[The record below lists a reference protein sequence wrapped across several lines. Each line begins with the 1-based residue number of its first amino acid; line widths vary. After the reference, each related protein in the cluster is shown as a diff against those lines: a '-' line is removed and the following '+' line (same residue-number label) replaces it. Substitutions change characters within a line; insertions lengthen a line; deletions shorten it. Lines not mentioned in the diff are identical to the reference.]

1 MSYASFRQFI
11 EALDTAGELTRVS
24 VPVETDLLVSEW
36 ANREMKSPGGGKALL
51 FENPTVDGKP
61 SKFPVA
67 INTMGSRRRMALA
80 LQINSVEDLA
90 QEIQLILKAKP
101 PTDLREGWSLL
112 KQGLNLLHARPK
124 HSKEGACQEV
134 VHLLEEIPRTKTQGP
149 KANALSLADL
159 PILKCWPK
167 DGGRFIT
174 LPNVHTRDPETGA
187 RNVGMYRMQIFD
199 ERTTA
204 MHWQVHKVGARH
216 GKSYYE
222 RNERM
227 PVAVT
232 LGGDPA
238 YTFAATAPLPDGL
251 DEILF
256 AGFIRKKS
264 VDLVPCKTVDLEV
277 PSDVDFV
284 LEGYVQPGE
293 TRPEG
298 PFGDHTG
305 FYTAIED
312 YPVFHLTAITHRRD
326 AIYPTTIVGI
336 PPMEDFYMGDA
347 SVRIFL
353 PVFKMNFPELVDM
366 TLPPEGV
373 FHNLV
378 FVSIRKQYPY
388 QAFKV
393 MHGLWGMG
401 QMMFSKYIV
410 VVDEDCDVHNTSEVL
425 FRLCANTDP
434 ERDSTIIRNP
444 SDSLDHAPTSQNI
457 GSHMGFDATRKLPGE
472 NYHRTWPELLK
483 MTDEAQALVDA
494 LQKKASVGR
503 DSVEPALSEVERV
516 EPRQIHMRRLD
527 RVSPYQETCLLR
539 LSKVSATDA
548 VFHESAMRD
557 PAQVVDLMRRIRALV
572 ETGRVGPPAVR
583 KSAARPWP
591 VTHRFRL
598 VD

>member
-1 MSYASFRQFI
+1 MAYGSFRHFLETLEQ
-11 EALDTAGELTRVS
+11 AGELTRVAD
-24 VPVETDLLVSEW
+24 PVDTNLLITEW
-36 ANREMKSPGGGKALL
+36 ADREMKSTGGGKALL
-51 FENPTVDGKP
+51 FEQPVVDGKI

-67 INTMGSRRRMALA
+67 INTMGSRKRIAMALGRES
-80 LQINSVEDLA
+80 IEEIA

-112 KQGLNLLHARPK
+112 KQGIHLLHARPK
-124 HSKEGACQEV
+124 SVREAACQEV
-134 VHLLEEIPRTKTQGP
+134 VHNIESGTGP
-149 KANALSLADL
+149 ADDFSLRDL
-159 PILKCWPK
+159 PILKCWPN

-174 LPNVHTRDPETGA
+174 LANVHTRDPETGA
-187 RNVGMYRMQIFD
+187 RNVGVYRMQIFD

-216 GKSYYE
+216 GKRYYE
-222 RNERM
+222 RGERM

-238 YTFAATAPLPDGL
+238 LSFAATAPLPDGL

-256 AGFIRKKS
+256 AGFLRRKS
-264 VDLVPCKTVDLEV
+264 IEMVQCKTIDLEV
-277 PSDVDFV
+277 PADVDFV

-293 TRPEG
+293 MRPEG

-305 FYTAIED
+305 YYTAVED
-312 YPVFHLTAITHRRD
+312 YPVFHLATVTHRRD
-326 AIYPTTIVGI
+326 PVYPTTIVGI
-336 PPMEDFYMGDA
+336 PPMEDFYIGDA
-347 SVRIFL
+347 VVRIFL
-353 PVFKMNFPELVDM
+353 PVFKMNFPELVNM
-366 TLPPEGV
+366 TLPAEGV

-434 ERDSTIIRNP
+434 ARDTTVIKNP
-444 SDSLDHAPTSQNI
+444 SDSLDHAPTEQNI

-472 NYHRTWPELLK
+472 NYHRQWPALLR
-483 MTDEAQALVDA
+483 MTDEAKALVDA
-494 LQKKASVGR
+494 LQKKTR
-503 DSVEPALSEVERV
+503 
-516 EPRQIHMRRLD
+516 
-527 RVSPYQETCLLR
+527 
-539 LSKVSATDA
+539 
-548 VFHESAMRD
+548 
-557 PAQVVDLMRRIRALV
+557 
-572 ETGRVGPPAVR
+572 
-583 KSAARPWP
+583 
-591 VTHRFRL
+591 
-598 VD
+598 

>member
-1 MSYASFRQFI
+1 MAYSSFGQFV
-11 EALDTAGELTRVS
+11 AGLDAAGELQRVAT
-24 VPVETDLLVSEW
+24 PVDTDLLIAEW

-51 FENPTVDGKP
+51 FERPVVDGRESP
-61 SKFPVA
+61 FPLA
-67 INTMGSRRRMALA
+67 INTMGSTRRMALA
-80 LQINSVEDLA
+80 LKLNNVEDLA

-112 KQGLNLLHARPK
+112 KQGINLLHARPK
-124 HSKEGACQEV
+124 RVKEAACQEV
-134 VHLLEEIPRTKTQGP
+134 VQQIDDTASAH
-149 KANALSLADL
+149 ALSNL
-159 PILKCWPK
+159 PVLKCWPN

-174 LPNVHTRDPETGA
+174 LPNVHTRDPDTGE
-187 RNVGMYRMQIFD
+187 RNLGMYRMQVYD
-199 ERTTA
+199 ERMTG

-216 GKSYYE
+216 GRRYYE
-222 RNERM
+222 RGERM

-264 VDLVPCKTVDLEV
+264 VELVKCKTIDLEV
-277 PSDVDFV
+277 PADADFV

-305 FYTAIED
+305 FYTAVED

-326 AIYPTTIVGI
+326 AVYPATIVGI
-336 PPMEDFYMGDA
+336 PPMEDFYIGDA
-347 SVRIFL
+347 SVRVFL

-366 TLPPEGV
+366 ALPAEGV

-388 QAFKV
+388 QAFKI

-444 SDSLDHAPTSQNI
+444 SDSLDHAPSAQNV

-472 NYHRTWPELLK
+472 NYHRSWPELVK
-483 MTDEAQALVDA
+483 MTDEAQRLVDA
-494 LQKKASVGR
+494 LQKKAG
-503 DSVEPALSEVERV
+503 
-516 EPRQIHMRRLD
+516 
-527 RVSPYQETCLLR
+527 
-539 LSKVSATDA
+539 
-548 VFHESAMRD
+548 
-557 PAQVVDLMRRIRALV
+557 
-572 ETGRVGPPAVR
+572 
-583 KSAARPWP
+583 
-591 VTHRFRL
+591 
-598 VD
+598 

>member
-1 MSYASFRQFI
+1 MAFRSFQHFVEELER
-11 EALDTAGELTRVS
+11 AGELLRINE
-24 VPVETDLLVSEW
+24 PVDTELVIAEW

-51 FENPTVDGKP
+51 FAKPTIDGKT
-61 SKFPVA
+61 STFPVA
-67 INTMGSRRRMALA
+67 INTMGSRKRIAMALGV
-80 LQINSVEDLA
+80 NDVPDLA

-101 PTDLREGWSLL
+101 PTDLREGFALL
-112 KQGLNLLHARPK
+112 KQGIHLLHARPK
-124 HSKEGACQEV
+124 SVRDGACQEV
-134 VHLLEEIPRTKTQGP
+134 VQIFDQHRTPNNVGPTQTERRTSNGFT
-149 KANALSLADL
+149 LRDI

-174 LPNVHTRDPETGA
+174 FPNVHTRDPETGA
-187 RNVGMYRMQIFD
+187 RNVGMYRMQVFD
-199 ERTTA
+199 DCTTA

-216 GKSYYE
+216 GKVYYE
-222 RNERM
+222 RGERM

-238 YTFAATAPLPDGL
+238 LTFAATAPLPDGL

-256 AGFIRKKS
+256 AGFLRKKS
-264 VDLVPCKTVDLEV
+264 VELVKCKTIDVEV
-277 PSDVDFV
+277 PADADFV
-284 LEGYVQPGE
+284 LEGFVQPGE
-293 TRPEG
+293 MRPEG

-305 FYTAIED
+305 FYTAVED
-312 YPVFHLTAITHRRD
+312 YPVFHLTAITHRKD
-326 AIYPTTIVGI
+326 AVYPTTIVGP

-347 SVRIFL
+347 TVRIFL
-353 PVFKMNFPELVDM
+353 PVFKMNFPEIVDM

-444 SDSLDHAPTSQNI
+444 SDSLDHAPTEQNV
-457 GSHMGFDATRKLPGE
+457 GSHMGIDATGKLPGE
-472 NYHRTWPELLK
+472 NYHRPWPELLK
-483 MTDEAQALVDA
+483 MEERVRALVD
-494 LQKKASVGR
+494 S
-503 DSVEPALSEVERV
+503 
-516 EPRQIHMRRLD
+516 
-527 RVSPYQETCLLR
+527 LR
-539 LSKVSATDA
+539 KT
-548 VFHESAMRD
+548 
-557 PAQVVDLMRRIRALV
+557 
-572 ETGRVGPPAVR
+572 
-583 KSAARPWP
+583 
-591 VTHRFRL
+591 
-598 VD
+598 

>member
-1 MSYASFRQFI
+1 MAYSSFTQFL
-11 EALDTAGELTRVS
+11 ERLEKESELRRIS
-24 VPVETDLLVSEW
+24 VPVDTELLIAEW
-36 ANREMKSPGGGKALL
+36 ADREMKSPNGGKALL
-51 FENPTVDGKP
+51 FEQPVVNGKV

-67 INTMGSRRRMALA
+67 INTMGSGRRMAMA
-80 LQINSVEDLA
+80 LQLSSIDDLA

-112 KQGLNLLHARPK
+112 KQGIHLLHARPK
-124 HSKEGACQEV
+124 QVKEAACQEV
-134 VHLLEEIPRTKTQGP
+134 VRRLDDDAAG
-149 KANALSLADL
+149 LSLSDL

-174 LPNVHTRDPETGA
+174 LPHVHTRDPENGA
-187 RNVGMYRMQIFD
+187 RNLGMYRMQIYD
-199 ERTTA
+199 DRTTG

-216 GKSYYE
+216 GRMYYE
-222 RNERM
+222 RGERM

-238 YTFAATAPLPDGL
+238 YTFAATSPLPDGL

-256 AGFIRKKS
+256 AGFVRRKS
-264 VDLVPCKTVDLEV
+264 VELVRCKTIDLEV
-277 PSDVDFV
+277 PADVDFV

-293 TRPEG
+293 MRPEG

-305 FYTAIED
+305 FYTALED

-326 AIYPTTIVGI
+326 AIYPTTIVGV
-336 PPMEDFYMGDA
+336 PPMEDYYLGDT
-347 SVRIFL
+347 SVRTFL
-353 PVFKMNFPELVDM
+353 PVFKMNFPEIADM

-388 QAFKV
+388 QAFKI

-434 ERDSTIIRNP
+434 QRDSTIVTNP
-444 SDSLDHAPTSQNI
+444 SDSLDHAPSVQNV
-457 GSHMGFDATRKLPGE
+457 GSHMGLDATRKLPGE
-472 NYHRTWPELLK
+472 GYTRGWPELVRMNEETK
-483 MTDEAQALVDA
+483 KLVDQ
-494 LQKKASVGR
+494 LEKK
-503 DSVEPALSEVERV
+503 
-516 EPRQIHMRRLD
+516 MR
-527 RVSPYQETCLLR
+527 
-539 LSKVSATDA
+539 
-548 VFHESAMRD
+548 
-557 PAQVVDLMRRIRALV
+557 
-572 ETGRVGPPAVR
+572 
-583 KSAARPWP
+583 
-591 VTHRFRL
+591 
-598 VD
+598 

>member
-1 MSYASFRQFI
+1 MAYRSFRHFL
-11 EALDTAGELTRVS
+11 ETLEHAGELTRVS
-24 VPVETDLLVSEW
+24 DPVDTDLLITEW
-36 ANREMKSPGGGKALL
+36 ADREMKSPGGGKALL
-51 FENPTVDGKP
+51 FEQPVVDGQV

-67 INTMGSRRRMALA
+67 INTMGSRKRIAMALGRES
-80 LQINSVEDLA
+80 IDEIA

-101 PTDLREGWSLL
+101 PTDLREGFALL
-112 KQGLNLLHARPK
+112 KQGIHLLHARPK
-124 HSKEGACQEV
+124 QVRDAPCQEII
-134 VHLLEEIPRTKTQGP
+134 HKIESDAGR
-149 KANALSLADL
+149 ADDFSLRHL

-187 RNVGMYRMQIFD
+187 RNVGVYRMQIFD

-216 GKSYYE
+216 GKRYYE
-222 RNERM
+222 RNEPM
-227 PVAVT
+227 PVAVA

-238 YTFAATAPLPDGL
+238 LSFSATAPLPDGL
-251 DEILF
+251 DEVLF
-256 AGFIRKKS
+256 AGFLRRKSIEMVK
-264 VDLVPCKTVDLEV
+264 CKTIDLEV
-277 PSDVDFV
+277 PADVDLV

-293 TRPEG
+293 MRPEG

-305 FYTAIED
+305 YYTAVED
-312 YPVFHLTAITHRRD
+312 YPVFHLTAITHRPD
-326 AIYPTTIVGI
+326 AVYPTTIVGI
-336 PPMEDFYMGDA
+336 PPMEDFYIGDA
-347 SVRIFL
+347 VVRIFL

-366 TLPPEGV
+366 TLPAEGV

-434 ERDSTIIRNP
+434 GRDTTVIKNP
-444 SDSLDHAPTSQNI
+444 SDSLDHAPTEQNI

-472 NYHRTWPELLK
+472 NYHRRWPELLK
-483 MTDEAQALVDA
+483 MTDEAKALVDG
-494 LQKKASVGR
+494 LQKKTR
-503 DSVEPALSEVERV
+503 
-516 EPRQIHMRRLD
+516 
-527 RVSPYQETCLLR
+527 
-539 LSKVSATDA
+539 
-548 VFHESAMRD
+548 
-557 PAQVVDLMRRIRALV
+557 
-572 ETGRVGPPAVR
+572 
-583 KSAARPWP
+583 
-591 VTHRFRL
+591 
-598 VD
+598 

>member
-1 MSYASFRQFI
+1 MAYRSFRHFLETLEQ
-11 EALDTAGELTRVS
+11 AGELTRVADS
-24 VPVETDLLVSEW
+24 VDTNLLIAEW
-36 ANREMKSPGGGKALL
+36 ADREMKSPGGGKALL
-51 FENPTVDGKP
+51 FEQPVVDGKI

-67 INTMGSRRRMALA
+67 INTMGSRKRIAIALGRES
-80 LQINSVEDLA
+80 IDEIA

-112 KQGLNLLHARPK
+112 KQGIHLLHARPK
-124 HSKEGACQEV
+124 SVRQAACQEV
-134 VHLLEEIPRTKTQGP
+134 VHNIESGTGP
-149 KANALSLADL
+149 ADDFSLRDL
-159 PILKCWPK
+159 PILKCWPN
-167 DGGRFIT
+167 DGGRFVT

-187 RNVGMYRMQIFD
+187 RNVGVYRMQIFD

-216 GKSYYE
+216 GKRYYE
-222 RNERM
+222 RGERM

-238 YTFAATAPLPDGL
+238 LSFAATAPLPDGL

-256 AGFIRKKS
+256 AGFLRRKS
-264 VDLVPCKTVDLEV
+264 IEMVQCKTIDLEV
-277 PSDVDFV
+277 PADVDFV

-293 TRPEG
+293 MRPEG

-305 FYTAIED
+305 YYTAVED
-312 YPVFHLTAITHRRD
+312 YPVFHLTTITHRRD
-326 AIYPTTIVGI
+326 PVYPTTIVGI
-336 PPMEDFYMGDA
+336 PPMEDFYIGDA
-347 SVRIFL
+347 VVRIFL

-366 TLPPEGV
+366 TLPAEGV

-434 ERDSTIIRNP
+434 ARDTTVIKNP
-444 SDSLDHAPTSQNI
+444 SDSLDHAPTEQNI

-472 NYHRTWPELLK
+472 NYHRQWPELLR
-483 MTDEAQALVDA
+483 MTDEVKALVDA
-494 LQKKASVGR
+494 LQKKTR
-503 DSVEPALSEVERV
+503 
-516 EPRQIHMRRLD
+516 
-527 RVSPYQETCLLR
+527 
-539 LSKVSATDA
+539 
-548 VFHESAMRD
+548 
-557 PAQVVDLMRRIRALV
+557 
-572 ETGRVGPPAVR
+572 
-583 KSAARPWP
+583 
-591 VTHRFRL
+591 
-598 VD
+598 